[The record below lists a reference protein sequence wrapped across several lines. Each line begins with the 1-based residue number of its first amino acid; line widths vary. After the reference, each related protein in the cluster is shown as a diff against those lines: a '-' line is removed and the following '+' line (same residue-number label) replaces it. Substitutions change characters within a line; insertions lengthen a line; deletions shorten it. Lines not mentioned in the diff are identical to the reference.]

1 MGVYPRDVPSEVKVS
16 KRPRQARSV
25 ANDDRILEAA
35 LRLLD
40 HEGWEACSVARV
52 AEDAGLSR
60 PPILNRYVNRT
71 GVVDAVWRERLLQHV
86 RDALMACVGAVAH
99 HDAVALQDS
108 LAACQDP
115 DPLLRAAIE
124 VILVSRYEERLGPCV
139 IQTLDLDAWVSPRAG
154 LLTPADAA
162 RNAFVLSLALGMLV
176 EARRVGA
183 WGRIDTTADVGTI
196 ATALETDTQM
206 TPLPAKR
213 AEHLLQPPVFEV
225 DNAPLAA
232 VLGATLVEVGTHG
245 FEGATLQ
252 RIANASGYSTGV
264 VFQHYESKRELFLDA
279 TMRMLTNAQRENLTY
294 LSGIA
299 EEHGP
304 SIADAVLMREF
315 LRPDL
320 RTVRTITLEQYRMA
334 WHDPVMEGPF
344 RDAQHDFVEGTL
356 QADPTMSRAQAESRA
371 FIALSRGVGIGVLAD
386 LTPDAWKLPFDVV
399 TRPLLEGPP
408 TK

>member
-1 MGVYPRDVPSEVKVS
+1 M
-16 KRPRQARSV
+16 
-25 ANDDRILEAA
+25 ANDDRILESA

-40 HEGWEACSVARV
+40 REGWEASSVARV

-71 GVVDAVWRERLLQHV
+71 GLAEAVWRERLLQPI
-86 RDALMACVGAVAH
+86 RDALVACV
-99 HDAVALQDS
+99 DAVARRDAAALQDA

-115 DPLLRAAIE
+115 DLPLRAAIE
-124 VILVSRYEERLGPCV
+124 VILISRYEDRLGPCV
-139 IQTLDLDAWVSPRAG
+139 IQTLDLDAWVSPRTGQLA
-154 LLTPADAA
+154 AAEAA

-183 WGRIDTTADVGTI
+183 WDRIDTTDDVRTI
-196 ATALETDTQM
+196 AKALETEIQA

-213 AEHLLQPPVFEV
+213 AEHLLSPPVFEV

-232 VLGATLVEVGTHG
+232 VLGATLVEVGIHG

-294 LSGIA
+294 LSRIA

-304 SIADAVLMREF
+304 AIADAVLMREF

-334 WHDPVMEGPF
+334 WHDPIMEGPF
-344 RDAQHDFVEGTL
+344 RDAQHDYVEGTL
-356 QADPTMSRAQAESRA
+356 QTDPTMSRAQAESRA

-386 LTPDAWKLPFDVV
+386 LTPDAWRLPFDVV

-408 TK
+408 TA